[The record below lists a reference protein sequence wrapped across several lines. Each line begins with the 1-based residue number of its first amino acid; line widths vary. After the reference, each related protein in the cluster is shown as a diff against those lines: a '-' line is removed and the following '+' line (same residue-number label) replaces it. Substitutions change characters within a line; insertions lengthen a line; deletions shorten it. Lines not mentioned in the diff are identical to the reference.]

1 MKLWGLR
8 YHDFYKAVDLALA
21 PMTGYR
27 VNGVCAG
34 YEERVGDQP
43 LNGRD
48 RSMYLPFLRARCGM
62 RSATLLRI
70 CFKISGVNRVPFARQ
85 KP

>member
-8 YHDFYKAVDLALA
+8 YHDFCKAVDLALA

-62 RSATLLRI
+62 RFDILLRI
-70 CFKISGVNRVPFARQ
+70 RFIISGVIWMRFAR
-85 KP
+85 